1 MPNKNDNDFTKD
13 YEKMRPVLRDI
24 FLYGCFYRS
33 DFKTKRGLS
42 ASKFDN
48 EKRKVLTFLDSR
60 FINDRNGKTLKRRKY
75 LQLLYNMFYVQENYL
90 KFSYFI
96 KKISADRAKMIIDL
110 LLILT
115 ESPMTLTEV
124 LNSYED
130 QLANSNY
137 KDPEQQVRRCLDD
150 LASIGYIEKK
160 RITKNSST
168 ICYELSTDF
177 LQNFSEKDLINFW
190 QLLQF
195 FAVVAP
201 LTVPGY
207 TLQNTMKL
215 YLQQNKQ
222 NFTPQNIFLFKD
234 AHLQQI
240 LDEEI
245 AANILTG
252 ITNEQ
257 PLLFEY
263 KKQYGEDWE
272 QKNPELPIKLLLDA
286 FYGRW
291 YVITLRPG
299 DDDKPPWLASRR
311 LDRIRKVTLP
321 SKSKSVKAS
330 FKEIIKLYDINI
342 DTQLEE
348 NTKHSWCVQLL
359 QEKYNYRPVLVELI
373 FHLSKDNEKALLER
387 IRKEGRTGNIE
398 HLNDFKYKYSIY
410 VNDPVEMKPWIRS
423 FTGCVEI
430 LHSDEHRLKE
440 DLEEQWKEL
449 FERYGIIS

>member
-1 MPNKNDNDFTKD
+1 MPNKSDNDFTKN

-33 DFKTKRGLS
+33 DFKAKRGLS
-42 ASKFDN
+42 ASKVDN
-48 EKRKVLTFLDSR
+48 EKRKVFTFLDSR

-110 LLILT
+110 LLILS
-115 ESPMTLTEV
+115 ESPMSLTEV
-124 LNSYED
+124 LNSYKD
-130 QLANSNY
+130 QLANSDY

-150 LASIGYIEKK
+150 LECIGYIEKK
-160 RITKNSST
+160 QKNNTT
-168 ICYELSTDF
+168 IYYELTNDF
-177 LQNFSEKDLINFW
+177 FQNISEDDLIDFW

-222 NFTPQNIFLFKD
+222 NFIPQNIFLFKD

-245 AANILTG
+245 AAKILTG
-252 ITNEQ
+252 ITNKQ
-257 PLLFEY
+257 PLSFEY
-263 KKQYGEDWE
+263 KKQYGEVWE
-272 QKNPELPIKLLLDA
+272 QKGPELPLKLLLDA

-291 YVITLRPG
+291 YVIMLKPG
-299 DDDKPPWLASRR
+299 VDGKPPWLASRR
-311 LDRIRKVTLP
+311 LDRIRKVTP
-321 SKSKSVKAS
+321 PPKPKSVKAS
-330 FKEIIKLYDINI
+330 FKKNIKLYDINI
-342 DTQLEE
+342 DKQLEE
-348 NTKHSWCVQLL
+348 NIKHSWCVQLL
-359 QEKYNYRPVLVELI
+359 QEKYNYKPVLVELI
-373 FHLSKDNEKALLER
+373 FHLSKDNEKAILER
-387 IRKEGRTGNIE
+387 IRKEGRTGKIE
-398 HLNDFKYKYSIY
+398 PLINYKYKYSIY

-440 DLEEQWKEL
+440 DLKEQWKEL

>member
-1 MPNKNDNDFTKD
+1 MANKSDNDFTKD

-33 DFKTKRGLS
+33 DFKAKRGLS

-48 EKRKVLTFLDSR
+48 EKRKVLTFLDTR

-115 ESPMTLTEV
+115 ESPKTL
-124 LNSYED
+124 SQIY
-130 QLANSNY
+130 
-137 KDPEQQVRRCLDD
+137 DPNEKHFSIFDYDVQQVRRCLDN
-150 LASIGYIEKK
+150 LTSIGYIEKR

-168 ICYELSTDF
+168 ICYELSSDF
-177 LQNFSEKDLINFW
+177 FQSFSEKDLIDLW
-190 QLLQF
+190 QLSQF

-215 YLQQNKQ
+215 YYQQNKQ

-245 AANILTG
+245 ASKILTC

-291 YVITLRPG
+291 YVIMLIPG
-299 DDDKPPWLASRR
+299 VDGKPPWLISRR

-321 SKSKSVKAS
+321 PKSKNVKAS
-330 FKEIIKLYDINI
+330 FNKISKLYNINI
-342 DTQLEE
+342 DEQLEKS
-348 NTKHSWCVQLL
+348 TKHSWCVQLP
-359 QEKYNYRPVLVELI
+359 QEKYNFKPVLVELI
-373 FHLSKDNEKALLER
+373 FHLSKDNEKAVLER
-387 IRKEGRTGNIE
+387 IRKEGRTGKIE
-398 HLNDFKYKYSIY
+398 PLSDYKYKYSIY

-430 LHSDEHRLKE
+430 LPSDEHRLKE